1 MGGTGTDEPA
11 KDKVPVKGTESA
23 TVVAYPPN
31 YWEYDKLSLDLNA
44 VDDEGAK
51 KYKKKATAP
60 LSYVKT
66 LQTDLVTLGYLKSG
80 SPDGLYGGGTK
91 RAVLRFQ
98 RHAGRVYRMVG
109 ASKTAADVAKT
120 DVFSHAQDGVC
131 DHDTAGEVRKWI
143 TNGWVNPVGRFPKTN
158 LSTSGKLR
166 QDAAAAFE
174 TVLTSVTTAGGT
186 LDGPYGDTLRSLAK
200 TSKAGAS
207 NYSFHYCGRA
217 VDINQGFGGGKGQR
231 YYIAKDASG
240 SDLFWRIYCRTD
252 KQDGTQ
258 GTEKKKGDVK
268 CWDFGSG
275 KEYDI
280 KAGYYIDLTDTITS
294 GGTFERI
301 KAHSDWATNYN
312 GTEWWHFQY
321 TVDKQATF
329 EDELELVG
337 FTEEQIRA
345 AGWSTDAELDHAPG

>member
-1 MGGTGTDEPA
+1 MGDEPA
-11 KDKVPVKGTESA
+11 KEKVPVKGTEPA
-23 TVVAYPPN
+23 KVVAYPPN
-31 YWEYDKLSLDLNA
+31 YWDYDKLSLDLNA

-66 LQTDLVTLGYLKSG
+66 LQSDLVTLGYGKSG
-80 SPDGLYGGGTK
+80 SADGFYGGGTK

-98 RHAGRVYRMVG
+98 RHAGRVYRMIG
-109 ASKTAADVAKT
+109 ASKTAADVAAK
-120 DVFSHAQDGVC
+120 DVFSHTQDGIC
-131 DHDTAGEVRKWI
+131 DQDTAKEIRKWI
-143 TNGWVNPVGRFPKTN
+143 TNGWVNPVGRFPKTS

-166 QDAAAAFE
+166 EDAAKAFE
-174 TVLTSVTTAGGT
+174 TVLTAVNAAGGT
-186 LDGPYGDTLRSLAK
+186 LVGPYGDTIRPLAK

-207 NYSFHYCGRA
+207 NYSFHYSGRA
-217 VDINQGFGGGKGQR
+217 VDINQELAGGKTQR
-231 YYIAKDASG
+231 YYVAKDASG
-240 SDLFWRIYCRTD
+240 SDMFWRIWCRTD
-252 KQDGTQ
+252 KQDATQ

-268 CWDFGSG
+268 CWDFSGG

-280 KAGYYIDLTDTITS
+280 KAGYYFDLTATITS

-301 KAHSDWATNYN
+301 KAHSDWTTNYN
-312 GTEWWHFQY
+312 GSEWWHFQY

-337 FTEEQIRA
+337 FTEQQIRD